1 MSSRLADHVKGDC
14 GQYMNFYEAW
24 TRALKETDII
34 RTRVS
39 SLQTFADTRVP
50 YVFLSPSSIN
60 DGDTVVRKGEIVI
73 QRPALVLPPN
83 VPQFEGFEFEK
94 GEGETDGSV
103 INFLLVRGV
112 SIPSLKY
119 NNQTSSLDIFEG
131 DVFRAVSFFANQ
143 LEREEDVV
151 TGLMAGNEETWQF
164 SVLIFI
170 CSQIARNTELDLRR
184 LMEDYRRGERDN

>member
-1 MSSRLADHVKGDC
+1 
-14 GQYMNFYEAW
+14 MNFYEAW

-39 SLQTFADTRVP
+39 SLQTFADTHVP
-50 YVFLSPSSIN
+50 YIFLSPSSIN
-60 DGDTVVRKGEIVI
+60 DGDTVVRRGEIVI

-94 GEGETDGSV
+94 GEGETDSSV

-119 NNQTSSLDIFEG
+119 NNHTSSLDVFEG
-131 DVFRAVSFFANQ
+131 DVSRAVSFFANQ

-184 LMEDYRRGERDN
+184 LMEDYHRREKSN